1 MNNVN
6 CALCGAEEW
15 DVHYES
21 TLLSENGLNP
31 EFFRCTSS
39 SYGHHPQIVKC
50 RHCGHIYTN
59 PRWSDEDLNAAY
71 SNVEDVV
78 YAAEREGRE
87 LTFQEHLRDMEQTF
101 GPPGGR
107 SLLDVGAY
115 IGVFV
120 EAAVAAGW
128 NASGV
133 EPSLWAVELAN
144 QRKIPVNQGTLD
156 DVLNRGQTVD
166 VITLWDVI
174 EHLPEPKREISKT
187 IKLLNPGGY
196 LVIHTMD
203 IDSRIARL
211 MGRKWP
217 WLMDMHLHYFSQ
229 DSMANMLDEVGYEVI
244 KIGTQGRYLR
254 LGYLA
259 SRVGGINHTLGKIS
273 SVTTSKLGLAET
285 AVPVNLGD
293 LFTVFARRPGSSSE

>member
-1 MNNVN
+1 
-6 CALCGAEEW
+6 
-15 DVHYES
+15 
-21 TLLSENGLNP
+21 
-31 EFFRCTSS
+31 
-39 SYGHHPQIVKC
+39 
-50 RHCGHIYTN
+50 
-59 PRWSDEDLNAAY
+59 
-71 SNVEDVV
+71 
-78 YAAEREGRE
+78 
-87 LTFQEHLRDMEQTF
+87 MEQTI

-285 AVPVNLGD
+285 AVPVNFGD
-293 LFTVFARRPGSSSE
+293 LFTVFARKPGSPSE